1 MAVDSPDIR
10 PILLPKLYRSREEV
24 AMFDFNRL
32 LNALS
37 SRAGATAQFQRML
50 EWKLTRISRTG
61 RRNLCQRGGDCRRR
75 LSLSRDLPRQGF
87 AGLLLTPDRAVCAV
101 PQRHARRR
109 TAPRAAD
116 AVRHASCRLGRY
128 TEDRDDAGGTHAQA
142 DRGRNSGAGA
152 RAVRLPRD
160 RGTMSVAW
168 HAHGAGGNRAMPAQ
182 LR

>member
-1 MAVDSPDIR
+1 MAVDTPDIR

-50 EWKLTRISRTG
+50 EWKL
-61 RRNLCQRGGDCRRR
+61 LRG
-75 LSLSRDLPRQGF
+75 SHEFP
-87 AGLLLTPDRAVCAV
+87 GLDGGTCAV

-116 AVRHASCRLGRY
+116 AVRHASCRLGGY
-128 TEDRDDAGGTHAQA
+128 AEDRDDAGGTHAQA

-152 RAVRLPRD
+152 RAVRLLRD

-182 LR
+182 VR